1 MTTERSRSI
10 KNLLIM
16 DRRILV
22 LGIGLGALYWVLES
36 CLDAYVLKQG
46 TFAQSFLSPNAQEV
60 STRLSELALIIFSWV
75 ALHSLFTRWKRA
87 DEALRSSEEKFSRA
101 FRTSPD
107 AITLTRLS
115 DGAYLEVN
123 EGFTRLMGYSAEE
136 ALASSILGL
145 GHWADPEGRR
155 RILEAMEDKGSVLG
169 MEMPFRRKDGSVFI
183 GSLSAAYLDLEGERC
198 ILATTRDVTEQREA
212 EKKLRASLNE
222 KEVLFK
228 EVHHRVKNNLQI
240 VSTLLELQSKFLVDE
255 RDLKTFKE
263 SQNRVRAM
271 ALIHEK
277 LYGSKNLAR
286 LDLASYVKSLAAH
299 LFEAFGADRGTVG
312 FQAEVEDIAL
322 SMDKAVPFGLILNEL
337 VSNALKYAFPGGR
350 KGTIRV
356 ELKARENGEVMLSVC
371 DDGVGLPEE
380 VDFRHAKT
388 LGLHLVRMLAWQL
401 QGSLDRV
408 EGPGTRF
415 VIAFRP

>member
-1 MTTERSRSI
+1 MTSKKEGLFSHPL
-10 KNLLIM
+10 NF
-16 DRRILV
+16 DRRVLV
-22 LGIGLGALYWVLES
+22 LGVGLAGLYWVLES
-36 CLDAYVLKQG
+36 CLDAFVLKQG
-46 TFAQSFLSPNAQEV
+46 TFIQSLLSPNAPEI
-60 STRLSELALIIFSWV
+60 STRLSELGLIIFSWI
-75 ALHSLFTRWKRA
+75 ALQSLFAKWKRA
-87 DEALRSSEEKFSRA
+87 DEALRASEEKFAKA

-123 EGFTRLMGYSAEE
+123 EGFTRLMGCSKEE
-136 ALASSILGL
+136 ALASSTIGM
-145 GHWADPEGRR
+145 GHWADPDGRQR
-155 RILEAMEDKGSVLG
+155 VLDAMRETGSVLG
-169 MEMPFRRKDGSVFI
+169 TEMPFRRKDGSIFI
-183 GSLSAAYLDLEGERC
+183 GSLSAAYLDLQGERC
-198 ILATTRDVTEQREA
+198 VLATTRDVTEQREA
-212 EKKLRASLNE
+212 ERQLRASLSE

-240 VSTLLELQSKFLVDE
+240 VSTLLDLQSKFLVDE

-277 LYGSKNLAR
+277 LYGSKNLAK
-286 LDLASYVKSLAAH
+286 LDLSSYVSSLASH
-299 LFEAFGADRGTVG
+299 LFEAFGTERGTVE
-312 FQAEVEDIAL
+312 FKADVEDVAL

-337 VSNALKYAFPGGR
+337 VSNALKYAFPEGR
-350 KGTIRV
+350 KGTVRI
-356 ELKARENGEVMLSVC
+356 ELRARQNGEVALSVS
-371 DDGVGLPEE
+371 DDGVGLPAE
-380 VDFRHAKT
+380 VDFRDAKT

-401 QGSLDRV
+401 QGSLDRE